1 MENASALNITYEKK
15 FKMESVNQR
24 YMQKLDGVSEKV
36 YVNRYKFNAKV
47 KFS

>member
-1 MENASALNITYEKK
+1 MQDVSELSITHGEK